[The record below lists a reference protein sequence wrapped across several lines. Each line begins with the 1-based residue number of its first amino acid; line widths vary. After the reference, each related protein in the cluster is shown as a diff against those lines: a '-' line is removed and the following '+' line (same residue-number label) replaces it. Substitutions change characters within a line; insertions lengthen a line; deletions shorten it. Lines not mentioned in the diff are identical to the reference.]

1 MRSLAAVIGLLTGL
15 AVLSAQVNV
24 FYQQDFN
31 SGVPTDWSLNTNDL
45 GSTTTGLYN
54 EWIVGADY
62 NNPPPTFEV
71 PVGLPPLLPCFSTCL
86 PITININAIIPP
98 QPAAIPGG
106 PNSAFLHVSYM
117 PSNSTAYGCSAPATR
132 TTSFLAADPI
142 CNPAQR
148 YFARMN
154 TAAPI
159 PAGTAPVKLSF
170 FWVCQG
176 NANGYGEVYYSI
188 NNGATWNILTS
199 SVTNS
204 TRLGG
209 RSTQWNADTITLPIT
224 RPANVLIGF
233 RFVNNANADGDPP
246 LAVDAIRIFE
256 DVPVTGP
263 TIDIT
268 SITPAQVCAGS
279 TVSVAFNT
287 SGTFNAGNQFTAQLS
302 DAAGSFAAPI
312 ATATGAGS
320 PITLTVPAGTATGTY
335 KVRVVST
342 SPVVISDTV
351 DLQVV
356 NLSNLTC
363 TATPNPGSP
372 GTPVT
377 LTISGS
383 GLPAGPFN
391 VSLNPGD
398 GSPSQ
403 TQNGVAGLPVSFNH
417 TYASAGSYTATFT
430 VTHPASGCSQTCQVT
445 VQVSAPGSPTIT
457 LQPPVPWVCSGDG
470 FTVSFT
476 TSGTFGAN
484 NTFSVQLSDA
494 TGSFANPSVIGSGGG
509 TPIACVM
516 PATTPSGN
524 YRIRVVASDPAGTVS
539 NEQPIS
545 VANLSGL
552 SCSVSP
558 VPVPAG
564 QTATFTVGGNGLP
577 AGSYNITFTPG
588 NGDPNQNLTNQTLPA
603 TLTHTYNADGQYTA
617 QIQVVH
623 TPSGCV
629 KTCNV
634 TVFVGQQAL
643 TLTALQPAA
652 VCAGETF
659 TATYQATNIM
669 FDTGNLFILEITDGG
684 GNVVSRCTTTSTAA
698 QGTLSCAVPA
708 SLAGG
713 SYTVRLVS
721 TNPPF
726 QSGTQPLTVLSKP
739 VAAFTP
745 SDTILNLPAENVVIF
760 TNNSTGAVSYTW
772 DFGNG
777 QTSTQATPDPVF
789 YTTPGTYRVMLIA
802 TSAGGCRDTAMAV
815 ITARAA
821 EELTI
826 PNAFTPNGD
835 GVNDRFVIRYSGAER
850 IEVSLYD
857 RWGNPVWSQAQTAL
871 SGTLEWDGTIKGSP
885 APESVYTGAVR
896 LKTITGK
903 EVVKGFTVTL
913 LR

>member
-15 AVLSAQVNV
+15 GILSAQVNI
-24 FYQQDFN
+24 FYQRDFN
-31 SGVPTDWSLNTNDL
+31 SGVPTDWSLNTGDE

-62 NNPPPTFEV
+62 NNPPPTFTV
-71 PVGLPPLLPCFSTCL
+71 PCFFCL
-86 PITININAIIPP
+86 PVTNIPTIPP
-98 QPAAIPGG
+98 QPLAIQGA
-106 PNSAFLHVSYM
+106 PNSSFLHVSYV
-117 PSNSTAYGCSAPATR
+117 PSNSNDNGCSAPATR
-132 TTSFLAADPI
+132 TTSFLGADAI
-142 CNPAQR
+142 CYFAQS

-154 TAAPI
+154 TAVSI

-176 NANGYGEVYYSI
+176 NADAYGEVYYSI
-188 NNGATWNILTS
+188 NNGTTWNILTS

-204 TRLGG
+204 RRLSG
-209 RSTQWNADTITLPIT
+209 RSTQWNADTITLLTPNM

-233 RFVNNANADGDPP
+233 RFVNNVGAAQDPP
-246 LAVDAIRIFE
+246 LAVDDIRIFE
-256 DVPVTGP
+256 EVPQTG
-263 TIDIT
+263 
-268 SITPAQVCAGS
+268 
-279 TVSVAFNT
+279 
-287 SGTFNAGNQFTAQLS
+287 
-302 DAAGSFAAPI
+302 
-312 ATATGAGS
+312 
-320 PITLTVPAGTATGTY
+320 
-335 KVRVVST
+335 
-342 SPVVISDTV
+342 
-351 DLQVV
+351 
-356 NLSNLTC
+356 
-363 TATPNPGSP
+363 
-372 GTPVT
+372 
-377 LTISGS
+377 
-383 GLPAGPFN
+383 
-391 VSLNPGD
+391 
-398 GSPSQ
+398 
-403 TQNGVAGLPVSFNH
+403 
-417 TYASAGSYTATFT
+417 
-430 VTHPASGCSQTCQVT
+430 
-445 VQVSAPGSPTIT
+445 PTIT
-457 LQPPVPWVCSGDG
+457 LQPPVPWVCNGDG
-470 FTVSFT
+470 FTVSFNT
-476 TSGTFGAN
+476 TGTFGPN

-494 TGSFANPSVIGSGGG
+494 TGSFANPTVIGSGGG

-524 YRIRVVASDPAGTVS
+524 YRIRVVASNPAGTVS
-539 NEQPIS
+539 NEQSIS

-643 TLTALQPAA
+643 TLTALQPTA

-659 TATYQATNIM
+659 TATYQATNIT
-669 FDTGNLFILEITDGG
+669 FGTGNLFILEITDSG

-698 QGTLSCAVPA
+698 QGTLGCAVPA

-760 TNNSTGAVSYTW
+760 TNNSTGAVNYTW

-815 ITARAA
+815 ITVRAA

-835 GVNDRFVIRYSGAER
+835 GVNDRFLIRYSGAER

-871 SGTLEWDGTIKGSP
+871 SGTIEWDGTIKGSP

>member
-15 AVLSAQVNV
+15 GVLSAQVNV
-24 FYQQDFN
+24 FYQEDFN
-31 SGVPTDWSLNTNDL
+31 SGVPTNWSLNTGDL
-45 GSTTTGLYN
+45 GSTTTGRYN

-71 PVGLPPLLPCFSTCL
+71 PIGLPPFLPCNSSCFS
-86 PITININAIIPP
+86 ITINAIIPP
-98 QPAAIPGG
+98 QPAAIQGA

-117 PSNSTAYGCSAPATR
+117 PSNSTANNCSAPTTR
-132 TTSFLAADPI
+132 TTSFLAADGF
-142 CNPAQR
+142 CYFAQN

-154 TAAPI
+154 TAASI

-176 NANGYGEVYYSI
+176 NANAYGEVYYSI
-188 NNGATWNILTS
+188 NNGTTWNILTS

-204 TRLGG
+204 TRLSG
-209 RSTQWNADTITLPIT
+209 RSTQWNADTITLLTPT
-224 RPANVLIGF
+224 MRPANVLIGF
-233 RFVNNANADGDPP
+233 RFVNNVGADVDPP
-246 LAVDAIRIFE
+246 LAVDNIAIFE
-256 DVPVTGP
+256 EVPQTG
-263 TIDIT
+263 
-268 SITPAQVCAGS
+268 
-279 TVSVAFNT
+279 
-287 SGTFNAGNQFTAQLS
+287 
-302 DAAGSFAAPI
+302 
-312 ATATGAGS
+312 
-320 PITLTVPAGTATGTY
+320 
-335 KVRVVST
+335 
-342 SPVVISDTV
+342 
-351 DLQVV
+351 
-356 NLSNLTC
+356 
-363 TATPNPGSP
+363 
-372 GTPVT
+372 
-377 LTISGS
+377 
-383 GLPAGPFN
+383 
-391 VSLNPGD
+391 
-398 GSPSQ
+398 
-403 TQNGVAGLPVSFNH
+403 
-417 TYASAGSYTATFT
+417 
-430 VTHPASGCSQTCQVT
+430 
-445 VQVSAPGSPTIT
+445 PTIT
-457 LQPPVPWVCSGDG
+457 LQPPVSWVCNGDG

-494 TGSFANPSVIGSGGG
+494 TGSFANPTVIGSGGG

-516 PATTPSGN
+516 PAATPSGN
-524 YRIRVVASDPAGTVS
+524 YKIRVVASDPAGTVS

-643 TLTALQPAA
+643 TLTALQPTA

-659 TATYQATNIM
+659 TATYQGTNIT
-669 FDTGNLFILEITDGG
+669 FGTGNLFILEITDGG

-739 VAAFTP
+739 VADFTP

-760 TNNSTGAVSYTW
+760 INNSTGAVSYAW

-871 SGTLEWDGTIKGSP
+871 SGIIEWDGTIKGSP